1 MIPNLNS
8 IIERLSS
15 AFRIETEIEEK
26 ENTVIL
32 YTHSFLGTKLLYSHS
47 LDLSPLIDIAVRRAA
62 AGTSADAARAAKD
75 HNKSS

>member
-1 MIPNLNS
+1 MIPNLNK

-32 YTHSFLGTKLLYSHS
+32 HTHSYLGTKLLYSHS
-47 LDLSPLIDIAVRRAA
+47 LDLSPVIDIAVRR
-62 AGTSADAARAAKD
+62 SADAAKD
-75 HNKSS
+75 Q

>member
-32 YTHSFLGTKLLYSHS
+32 HTHSFLGTKLLYSHS
-47 LDLSPLIDIAVRRAA
+47 LDLSPVIDIAVRRA
-62 AGTSADAARAAKD
+62 DDAAKD
-75 HNKSS
+75 HNTAS

>member
-1 MIPNLNS
+1 MFPNMNK
-8 IIERLSS
+8 IIDRLSS

-32 YTHSFLGTKLLYSHS
+32 HTHSYLGTKLLYSHS
-47 LDLSPLIDIAVRRAA
+47 LDLSPLIDIAAARAE
-62 AGTSADAARAAKD
+62 DAARAAKD

>member
-15 AFRIETEIEEK
+15 AFRIETEITEE

-32 YTHSFLGTKLLYSHS
+32 HTHSFLGTKLLYSHS
-47 LDLSPLIDIAVRRAA
+47 LDLSPLIEIAAKRAA
-62 AGTSADAARAAKD
+62 ETAAR
-75 HNKSS
+75 SSNEQ

>member
-8 IIERLSS
+8 IIDRLSS

-32 YTHSFLGTKLLYSHS
+32 HTHSYLGTKLLYSHS
-47 LDLSPLIDIAVRRAA
+47 LDLSPLIDIAV
-62 AGTSADAARAAKD
+62 ARAASAAAKD
-75 HNKSS
+75 AEKH

>member
-26 ENTVIL
+26 ENTEIL
-32 YTHSFLGTKLLYSHS
+32 HTHSYLGTKLLYSHS
-47 LDLSPLIDIAVRRAA
+47 LDLSPLIEIAV
-62 AGTSADAARAAKD
+62 ARAASAAATDAEK
-75 HNKSS
+75 H

>member
-32 YTHSFLGTKLLYSHS
+32 HTHSFLGTKLLYSHS
-47 LDLSPLIDIAVRRAA
+47 LDLSPLIVIAVI
-62 AGTSADAARAAKD
+62 RAAKAVPD
-75 HNKSS
+75 AAKDNNTAS